1 MQVSVPMRQSPR
13 AIKAMP
19 GNEQTIPGSRRA
31 LLRRRFLGGASVQ
44 GEAGPWL
51 RRRSPFFTA
60 HPTVLP
66 APLGSSEAWWPSRA
80 LPAPRPCFGVS
91 VPSQKLGLSFPFPCR
106 AALPVM
112 SQDPGSVPLPP
123 SSPGPFLCSFYSWL
137 DRPLPLSFP
146 GKGCLAGQ
154 GVGGPE
160 PRRKPGGKPPAP
172 PRAHQRDGR
181 APGASVVFRNL
192 TFKVSQQCRLTPTV
206 GVGDDF
212 PLPPL
217 ISTDPRGGEG
227 GGAEVSFPEAT
238 FPEGAAQLEGA
249 ALCSSV

>member
-31 LLRRRFLGGASVQ
+31 LLRRRLLGGASVQ
-44 GEAGPWL
+44 GEAGPWS
-51 RRRSPFFTA
+51 RRGSPFFTA

-123 SSPGPFLCSFYSWL
+123 SSALSIPGWTGLSHCRSQERAVLLVKGWGARAKKKTGWEAP
-137 DRPLPLSFP
+137 RPT
-146 GKGCLAGQ
+146 
-154 GVGGPE
+154 
-160 PRRKPGGKPPAP
+160 
-172 PRAHQRDGR
+172 RAHQRDGR

-192 TFKVSQQCRLTPTV
+192 TFEVSQRCRLTPTV
-206 GVGDDF
+206 GAGDDF

-217 ISTDPRGGEG
+217 VSTDPRGGEG

-249 ALCSSV
+249 ALRSSV